1 MKELLLTL
9 YLVSLS
15 FLLLVNVLLFTKANW
30 MRYQRGRHTRIGHMF
45 HYPMVQRLL
54 RRTYRNNSSFS
65 KVTKRLFSSSTKTKR
80 VSWRRRQWLL
90 SYQVGKLKLLT
101 FRIRTRMLLMLSKLE
116 IQRRYA
122 KLYGML
128 RRINRMASSMVN
140 RFLN

>member
-30 MRYQRGRHTRIGHMF
+30 MRYQRGRRTQIGRMF
-45 HYPMVQRLL
+45 PYRMAQR
-54 RRTYRNNSSFS
+54 RRRKIYRSNSSYF
-65 KVTKRLFSSSTKTKR
+65 KDMTKLFYSLIRMSR
-80 VSWRRRQWLL
+80 VNKLQNRWLL
-90 SYQVGKLKLLT
+90 SYQVGKLRLLT

-116 IQRRYA
+116 IQRRFA
-122 KLYGML
+122 KLFGML
-128 RRINRMASSMVN
+128 RHINRMVLSMVN